1 MAGIY
6 VHIPFCK
13 QACYYCDFHFST
25 NQEVRPRLVDALRR
39 EAELQHDFLGT
50 ETVETVYLGG
60 GTPSLLTAM
69 ELEQLM
75 STLRATFPISSTAE
89 ITLEANPD
97 DLTESVLHQFVAA
110 GINRLSIGIQSFQE
124 ETLRFF
130 NRAHSVAQA
139 LSSVEQARR
148 VGFANISID
157 LIYGIPGTLN
167 GDWMAEIRQAL
178 ALGPEHIS
186 AYALT
191 IEEKTV
197 LGNWHKRKK
206 LVPADEEHV
215 AQQFELL
222 MHELEQAGY
231 AHYEISNFCRPGFA
245 SRHNSAYWQGVNYLG
260 LGPSAHS
267 LRART
272 RQFNV
277 ANNALYLQAIER
289 GEIPLTVE
297 ALTDADCINEAIFTG
312 LRTQRGVYSGEL
324 LQQFGFDLP
333 RLRSERLE
341 RLAANGWI
349 DWLPDRIVLTRKGK
363 LVADQIASDLFTD
376 EAELGTLKK
385 TS

>member
-69 ELEQLM
+69 ELERLM
-75 STLRATFPISSTAE
+75 STLRGTFPISSTAE

-97 DLTESVLHQFVAA
+97 DLTESVLRQFVAA

-139 LSSVEQARR
+139 LGSVEQARR

-157 LIYGIPGTLN
+157 LIYGIPGKQN
-167 GDWMAEIRQAL
+167 SDWMAEIRQAL

-191 IEEKTV
+191 VEEKTV
-197 LGNWHKRKK
+197 FGNWHKRKK
-206 LVPADEEHV
+206 LVPADEEQV

-222 MHELEQAGY
+222 MDELAQAGY
-231 AHYEISNFCRPGFA
+231 IHYEISNFCLPGFA

-267 LRART
+267 LQART
-272 RQFNV
+272 RQFNL

-297 ALTDADCINEAIFTG
+297 TLTDADCINESIFTG
-312 LRTQRGVYSGEL
+312 LRTQRGVDPGEL
-324 LQQFGFDLP
+324 LRQFGFDLP
-333 RLRSERLE
+333 RLRRERLE

-349 DWLPDRIVLTRKGK
+349 DWLADRIVLTRKGK